1 MKREDWDD
9 VYGDS
14 VRIIE
19 QQVIAAFR
27 SEQIVMAES
36 KAREWIRQPLVVAK
50 GILAC
55 APR

>member
-27 SEQIVMAES
+27 PEQIVMAES

-50 GILAC
+50 GILA
-55 APR
+55 